1 MPPRCPSSAGFA
13 NCSADGMFGIHGGQ
27 EERRAMPDLML
38 YEAMK
43 TRSTVH
49 NAKEIEPIVHVFI
62 GYSQISL
69 RVLNLWRNT
78 LQKKQQANILYKFI
92 YIYIHKD
99 TLLDLLV
106 RLRFTASCGKT
117 LLRWRSPSPRQRS
130 TSSCDPWCRSPR
142 RASEKIDPGKS
153 VSPKN

>member
-92 YIYIHKD
+92 YIYTQRHTVGSSCQIEVH
-99 TLLDLLV
+99 
-106 RLRFTASCGKT
+106 RELREDAPPLEITVAKAEEHE
-117 LLRWRSPSPRQRS
+117 LLRSLV
-130 TSSCDPWCRSPR
+130 
-142 RASEKIDPGKS
+142 SESEEGVRED
-153 VSPKN
+153 